1 MFASSPRFTPAFL
14 GLVCA
19 LGLSVTACQR
29 ADSAAAAASSPTP
42 VAQPIAAPVAPAD
55 AVPRDAA
62 PVMRTYEAPMGRGQ
76 ELANVLQRVLSQGKD
91 NPPLGKATVV
101 DGDHVLVVAPP
112 GMHEGVES
120 LCLRMKEQGP
130 SSLRSVEIDYWLVR
144 ADPAETTDTSE
155 VSEIADALTEVAAQ
169 TGDAKF
175 SLFERASLTSMLD
188 AHGRTKGEKAEFS
201 QVATASER
209 GVVADIDIDL
219 GMQWDF
225 NKIETRLAIEPGKT
239 IVIGQNGMEGN
250 TDGVRLFYVV
260 RAELVDAA

>member
-1 MFASSPRFTPAFL
+1 MFASSSRFTPALL
-14 GLVCA
+14 GLSCA

-29 ADSAAAAASSPTP
+29 ADSGPVAASTPVP
-42 VAQPIAAPVAPAD
+42 VAQPAPAD
-55 AVPRDAA
+55 APASDVPPQATA
-62 PVMRTYEAPMGRGQ
+62 PVMRTYEAPTGRAQ
-76 ELANVLQRVLSQGKD
+76 ELANVLQRVLSRGKD

-101 DGDHVLVVAPP
+101 DGGHVLVVAPP

-120 LCLRMKEQGP
+120 LCLRMKEEGP
-130 SSLRSVEIDYWLVR
+130 TQLRSVELDYWLVR

-155 VSEIADALTEVAAQ
+155 VSEVADALTEVAAA
-169 TGDAKF
+169 TGNAKF

-188 AHGRTKGEKAEFS
+188 AHGRTRGEKAEFS
-201 QVATASER
+201 QIATASES

-219 GMQWDF
+219 GMQYDF
-225 NKIETRLAIEPGKT
+225 NKIQTRLAIEPGKT

-250 TDGVRLFYVV
+250 SDGVRLFYVV

>member
-1 MFASSPRFTPAFL
+1 MFASSPRFTPASL

-42 VAQPIAAPVAPAD
+42 VAQPSTAPVASPDVAQG
-55 AVPRDAA
+55 

-91 NPPLGKATVV
+91 IPPLGKATVV

-144 ADPAETTDTSE
+144 ADPAQTSDTSE

-169 TGDAKF
+169 TGEAKF

-188 AHGRTKGEKAEFS
+188 AHGRTRGEKAEFS

-209 GVVADIDIDL
+209 GVVADINIDL

-239 IVIGQNGMEGN
+239 IVIGQNGMGGN

>member
-1 MFASSPRFTPAFL
+1 MFASSPRFTPASL
-14 GLVCA
+14 GLLCA

-42 VAQPIAAPVAPAD
+42 VAQPIAPVASPDVA
-55 AVPRDAA
+55 PQE

-144 ADPAETTDTSE
+144 ADPAQTTDTSE

-169 TGDAKF
+169 TGEAKF

-188 AHGRTKGEKAEFS
+188 AHGRTRGEKAQFS

-219 GMQWDF
+219 GMQWDS

-260 RAELVDAA
+260 RAELVDAAG